1 MLARLSAFVIW
12 ALVAATAV
20 FWGLRLFVRPSA
32 PPPYTVAVG
41 DASAMRGDLT
51 RLLGSAPVAEP
62 TATIAPE
69 ASARFH
75 LLGIMAPKA
84 SPNGGAGQG
93 VALIAVDGNMP
104 KAYAVGASLDGELVL
119 QSVSLRTA
127 SIGGSRGGAAAITLE
142 LPPPAPAATG
152 TLGGGGGGM
161 PAMGGGRPQITPQ
174 ITPQFVPQYAPQ
186 VGQPVP
192 PVRDARP
199 EDAQAQ

>member
-32 PPPYTVAVG
+32 PPPYAVAVG

-62 TATIAPE
+62 AATIAPE
-69 ASARFH
+69 ASARFQ

-84 SPNGGAGQG
+84 SSGGTSSNQG

-119 QSVSLRTA
+119 QSVSLRSA

-152 TLGGGGGGM
+152 TLGGVGA
-161 PAMGGGRPQITPQ
+161 PAAAPRGRPTITPQ
-174 ITPQFVPQYAPQ
+174 ITPQFVPQYAPPTP
-186 VGQPVP
+186 QPAQP
-192 PVRDARP
+192 GRP
-199 EDAQAQ
+199 EDNSQVQ